1 MVARLLQDRKLVKD
15 SVLYVFLVLGSS
27 VELWGRKWLVVVA
40 RGLYASCRMCCKNR
54 KFTAMKE
61 ITTMAVYVDYSK
73 DHESNQLKVSARLF
87 CDYVLIKLLQN

>member
-1 MVARLLQDRKLVKD
+1 
-15 SVLYVFLVLGSS
+15 
-27 VELWGRKWLVVVA
+27 
-40 RGLYASCRMCCKNR
+40 
-54 KFTAMKE
+54 MKE